1 MEAAKERRSSSLL
14 PQLSYE
20 TFDTFFEAKKQ
31 QQNTHMRLIFT
42 ATAHTNLYILQIFK
56 KKHTY
61 N

>member
-14 PQLSYE
+14 PSLSYE
-20 TFDTFFEAKKQ
+20 TFDTFFAAKKQ
-31 QQNTHMRLIFT
+31 QNTHIRLIFT
-42 ATAHTNLYILQIFK
+42 AAAHTNLYIRQIFT